1 MTQSVSDPAAA
12 SAPQHDAARLALV
25 ARFIDLGVV
34 IYGPEGLIEW
44 VNEAFVRM
52 SGFSAEEVVGHRRVD
67 FIHGP
72 AVQTEQFARLAVD
85 LAAGRGSSME
95 LVTRTRQGT
104 PYWVQMDIQPVF
116 EEGRVAS
123 LVGIERD
130 VTARRQAEVRA
141 AQSLG
146 RAESLTQALKHE
158 KHLLSTIL
166 GTIPYVIWLKNS
178 DLRFVTCNQAY
189 LRERG
194 IASEAEV
201 VGRREDQLQVRDHW
215 GATLLPLEQQVVDT
229 ARPVTD
235 RTVHHAGPHDRPRTL
250 MVSLLPQTERGEAVG
265 VIGIGVDITQVTEM
279 QRQLSQANRLESIG
293 QLAAGVAHE
302 INTPIQYIADNT
314 RFVSETFDRL
324 LRDLGALAEQV
335 ESGGA
340 DPTALTRLVGGLD
353 LPFLT
358 EEVPNALGQSLE
370 GLERVAEIVRALK
383 DFSHPGKDLVDTE
396 INRIVAATV
405 QVTRNEWKYVA
416 DLETDLDPATG
427 AVPCYQ
433 GELKQVLLN
442 LVVNAAQSIG
452 ERLKQDGSTGQGRI
466 VVRTRRTG
474 QEVLISVSDDGTGI
488 PDDIRE
494 RIFDPFFTTK
504 DVGHGTGQGLALA
517 QASIVGRHGGRID
530 VGPGPG
536 RGATFTVALP
546 VQRPVQRPP
555 EDGA

>member
-1 MTQSVSDPAAA
+1 MTQTVGIPGAAG
-12 SAPQHDAARLALV
+12 SPQHDAARLALV

-34 IYGPEGLIEW
+34 IYSPDGRIEW

-52 SGFSAEEVVGHRRVD
+52 SGFTEEEVVGHRRVD

-85 LAAGRGSSME
+85 LAAGRGSSIE
-95 LVTRTRQGT
+95 LVTRTKQGT
-104 PYWVQMDIQPVF
+104 PYWVQMDIQPVL
-116 EEGRVAS
+116 EDGRLVS

-130 VTARRQAEVRA
+130 VTTRRQAEVRA
-141 AQSLG
+141 TQSLT

-158 KHLLSTIL
+158 KNLLSAIL
-166 GTIPYVIWLKNS
+166 GTIPYVIWLKNA
-178 DLRFVTCNQAY
+178 DLRFVTCNPAY

-201 VGRREDQLQVRDHW
+201 VGQREDQLQVRDHW
-215 GATLLPLEQQVVDT
+215 GASLLALEQQVIDT

-235 RTVHHAGPHDRPRTL
+235 RTVHHAGGHGRQRTL
-250 MVSLLPQTERGEAVG
+250 MVSLLPQTERGEVVG

-279 QRQLSQANRLESIG
+279 QRQLGQANRLESIG

-302 INTPIQYIADNT
+302 INTPIQYVADNT
-314 RFVSETFDRL
+314 RFVAETFERL
-324 LRDLGALAEQV
+324 LQDLGVLATEIGSDRPDQAALA
-335 ESGGA
+335 G
-340 DPTALTRLVGGLD
+340 LVDRLD

-358 EEVPNALGQSLE
+358 DEVPSALSQSLE

-383 DFSHPGKDLVDTE
+383 DFSHPGKDLVDTD

-416 DLETDLDPATG
+416 RLETDLDPEAGT
-427 AVPCYQ
+427 VRCYE

-442 LVVNAAQSIG
+442 LVVNAAQAIG
-452 ERLKQDGSTGQGRI
+452 ERRTQDGSTEQGQI
-466 VVRTRRTG
+466 VVRTRRTAG
-474 QEVLISVSDDGTGI
+474 ELLISVSDDGTGI
-488 PDDIRE
+488 PDDVRE

-504 DVGHGTGQGLALA
+504 DVGQGTGQGLALA

-530 VGPGPG
+530 VTTEPGKG
-536 RGATFTVALP
+536 STFTVALP
-546 VQRPVQRPP
+546 TQRQEGRP
-555 EDGA
+555 